1 MKKQK
6 KSPVKVM
13 PELAQ
18 LEEIVGNFMH
28 YWGFKKI
35 HGRIWLHL
43 YTSSKPLDSAEI
55 MERLQVSKGL
65 MSLAMRELLHY
76 EVIRPA
82 ASGPHGTVY
91 YEANPDLQSVIA
103 NVLRTREAVML
114 GDASAAAQR
123 LQRVSAG
130 ELESAGVDVHR
141 VRSVLELTESAQGL
155 LQAYLSL
162 GGCEGDA
169 LFKGL
174 LGSGEE

>member
-6 KSPVKVM
+6 KSRSKLM

-91 YEANPDLQSVIA
+91 YEANPDLQTVIN
-103 NVLRTREAVML
+103 NVLRAREAVML
-114 GDASAAAQR
+114 GEAAAAAQR
-123 LQRVSAG
+123 LRSVSAG
-130 ELESAGVDVHR
+130 ELSEAGVDAER
-141 VRSVLELTESAQGL
+141 VQSVLTLTESAQGL

-162 GGCEGDA
+162 GGCQGED
-169 LFKGL
+169 LFKAL
-174 LGSGEE
+174 LSDEG

>member
-6 KSPVKVM
+6 KSRGKLM

-91 YEANPDLQSVIA
+91 YEANPDLQSVIN
-103 NVLRTREAVML
+103 NVLRAREAVML
-114 GDASAAAQR
+114 GEAAAAAQR
-123 LQRVSAG
+123 LGSVSSE
-130 ELESAGVDVHR
+130 ELSAAGVDASR
-141 VRSVLELTESAQGL
+141 VQSVLTLTESAQGL

-162 GGCEGDA
+162 GGCQGED

-174 LGSGEE
+174 LSDEG